1 MGKRLQNIINYA
13 TSNGYLDAGKNV
25 IGDLSNINDD
35 NVVIL
40 NSNER
45 EKPYFT
51 INKIVNGYDKFVKLR
66 KSDTVFLATPVY
78 EGMEKTFVRILLIF
92 YKKMIYYK

>member
-1 MGKRLQNIINYA
+1 MKYQRQTCKIVVMGKRLQNIINYA

-45 EKPYFT
+45 KA
-51 INKIVNGYDKFVKLR
+51 L
-66 KSDTVFLATPVY
+66 
-78 EGMEKTFVRILLIF
+78 F
-92 YKKMIYYK
+92 YY

>member
-1 MGKRLQNIINYA
+1 MGKRLQNIIKYSIENNYLHID
-13 TSNGYLDAGKNV
+13 NKF

-45 EKPYFT
+45 EKPYVNM
-51 INKIVNGYDKFVKLR
+51 IKILDGYDKFIKIN
-66 KSDTVFLATPVY
+66 KHDTIFLATPIY
-78 EGMEKTFVRILLIF
+78 EGREKPSIKCLIVLL
-92 YKKMIYYK
+92 